1 MPQFYC
7 MHCGQH
13 IDADNDLI
21 GQSAECPTCRHI
33 ITIPSDRLQRTSRIQ
48 RISSASPPPPPPPLH
63 SRNQSVVDWDR
74 FRINCLKAASF
85 AVCLGVFHAWFR
97 PKTSLEMYMPSSQLG
112 VLGFVLEAVG
122 WLLGAVI
129 FSFVVSL
136 IAALVLSAFKRPFV
150 STLTDA
156 FPIGIAGIAALAYLS
171 LFLK

>member
-1 MPQFYC
+1 

-21 GQSAECPTCRHI
+21 GQSAECPTCRKI
-33 ITIPSDRLQRTSRIQ
+33 ITIPSNQLQLTSRIQ
-48 RISSASPPPPPPPLH
+48 RISSASPPPPPPH
-63 SRNQSVVDWDR
+63 SRNQSVVDWNR
-74 FRINCLKAASF
+74 FRINCLKAAGF
-85 AVCLGVFHAWFR
+85 AFCLGVFHAWFR

-129 FSFVVSL
+129 FSLVVSP
-136 IAALVLSAFKRPFV
+136 IAALVLSAFKRPFL